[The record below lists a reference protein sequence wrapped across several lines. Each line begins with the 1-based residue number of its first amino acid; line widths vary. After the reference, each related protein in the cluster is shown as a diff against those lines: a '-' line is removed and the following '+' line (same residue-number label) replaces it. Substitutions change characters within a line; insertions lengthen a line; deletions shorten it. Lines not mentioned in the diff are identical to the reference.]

1 MEIIIQSNPAAGAA
15 VGARIVEDLIR
26 KKPTAVLGLATGGTP
41 MGLYRELIRMHRER
55 GLDFSKA
62 TTFNL
67 DEYVGLTPEH
77 PCSYRRY
84 MQENLFDHIN
94 VQPDHIHIP
103 DGMASDIPKCC
114 DAYEAAIRQA
124 GGIDLQVLGIGN
136 DGHIGFN
143 EPTSSLA
150 SRTRIKT
157 LTQNTI
163 AANQRFFSPGEQVP
177 HHVITMG
184 VGTIMEVRTCLLF
197 AYGESKAEAVAAMVE
212 GPITAM
218 CPASILQMHAQTVVV
233 IDEPASRLLKRA
245 DYYRYVYAG
254 KPKFQEMSAFPVR

>member
-1 MEIIIQSNPAAGAA
+1 MEIVIQPTPAKGAEIG
-15 VGARIVEDLIR
+15 VRIVEDLVR
-26 KKPTAVLGLATGGTP
+26 KKPHAVLGLATGGTP
-41 MGLYRELIRMHRER
+41 LGLYKELIRLRRES
-55 GLDFSKA
+55 GLDFSKV

-67 DEYVGLTPEH
+67 DEYVGLSSDH

-84 MQENLFDHIN
+84 MQENFFAHIN
-94 VQPDHIHIP
+94 VQPDRIHIP
-103 DGMASDIPKCC
+103 DGLTQDIPKCC
-114 DAYEAAIRQA
+114 DQYEAAIRAA

-143 EPTSSLA
+143 EPCSSLA

-157 LTQNTI
+157 LTENTI

-184 VGTIMEVRTCLLF
+184 VGTIMEARTCLMF

-218 CPASILQMHAQTVVV
+218 CPASILQMHPQTVVV